1 MLLAKLQ
8 LLAKTMSR
16 SICVISKVLIIILS
30 HFAQVNISVF
40 FEKFLKRF
48 ICCGRK
54 ALRREVFPSGKL
66 FAAQIEVSFFPLLA
80 VTQNFV
86 KHLFGFKK
94 LHFDSYLT
102 RPVMHS
108 RKKVLKC
115 LHLFLGT
122 RCLHLCYCHFY
133 CFDGK
138 IHYLCLFTN

>member
-40 FEKFLKRF
+40 FEKFLKKF

-54 ALRREVFPSGKL
+54 ALRRDVFPSGKQ

-108 RKKVLKC
+108 KKK
-115 LHLFLGT
+115 F
-122 RCLHLCYCHFY
+122 
-133 CFDGK
+133 
-138 IHYLCLFTN
+138 